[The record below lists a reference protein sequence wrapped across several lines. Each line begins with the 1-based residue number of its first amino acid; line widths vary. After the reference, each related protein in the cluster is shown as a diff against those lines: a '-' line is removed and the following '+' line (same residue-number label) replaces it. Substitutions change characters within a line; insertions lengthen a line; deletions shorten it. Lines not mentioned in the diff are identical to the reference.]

1 MVMQLTREQAWE
13 LLNEYNKSD
22 ALIKHALTVEGV
34 MRHFAKLFNEDEEK
48 WGIIGLLHDLDY
60 EMYPEEHCKKTE
72 EIMKERGIDE
82 EYIHA
87 VCSHGWGICS
97 DIEPELKMEKVLYT
111 IDELSGL
118 ITAAC
123 LMRPSKSVL
132 DIEVKSV
139 KKKYKTRSFAAGV
152 NREVIEKGCE
162 MLSMTL
168 DDVIGETIKGMQEC
182 AEEIGLKGEL

>member
-1 MVMQLTREQAWE
+1 MKPTREQAWE

-34 MRHFAKLFNEDEEK
+34 MRHYAELYNEDVEK

-60 EMYPEEHCKKTE
+60 EMFPDEHCKKAE
-72 EIMKERGIDE
+72 EIMRQKEIDE

-87 VCSHGWGICS
+87 VCSHGWGICC

-118 ITAAC
+118 INAAC
-123 LMRPSKSVL
+123 LMRPSKNVL

-139 KKKYKTRSFAAGV
+139 KKKYKTHSFAAGV
-152 NREVIEKGCE
+152 NREIIEKGCV
-162 MLSMTL
+162 MLGLTL
-168 DDVIGETIKGMQEC
+168 DEVIGETINGMRDC
-182 AEEIGLKGEL
+182 AEAIGLKGEL